1 MKLKEKI
8 NLFAVGVFLAQGSPS
23 QEPQGVL
30 NDWFKSSPGTPE
42 ANRGIRRLFGLG
54 AGPAGQESIGGLIT
68 TVLQILL
75 MVAGGIAVIFLVL
88 GGIRYIASRGNEEA
102 TEAAKKTMTSAIVG
116 LIVVIMAFA
125 MVFIISQI
133 LVTGAPGTGIGP

>member
-8 NLFAVGVFLAQGSPS
+8 NLFAVGVFLAQDPK
-23 QEPQGVL
+23 GVL
-30 NDWFKSSPGTPE
+30 NDWFNSSGDF
-42 ANRGIRRLFGLG
+42 AGKGVKRLFGSPT
-54 AGPAGQESIGGLIT
+54 GPAGETSIGGLIT
-68 TVLQILL
+68 SVLQILL
-75 MVAGGIAVIFLVL
+75 MVAGGIAVIFLVW
-88 GGIRYIASRGNEEA
+88 GAISYIASRGNEEA
-102 TEAAKKTMTSAIVG
+102 TEAAKKTMTSALVG